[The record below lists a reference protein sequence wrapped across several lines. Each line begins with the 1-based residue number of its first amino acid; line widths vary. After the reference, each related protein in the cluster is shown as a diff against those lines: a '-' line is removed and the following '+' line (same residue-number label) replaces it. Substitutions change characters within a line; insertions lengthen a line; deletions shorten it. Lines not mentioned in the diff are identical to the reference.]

1 MAKITDEIRAKILD
15 EFHLGKS
22 QNWLANEYEVSPA
35 TINKICKGITP
46 KYKEKVNIVSSI
58 KSEILQESKFL
69 SECFDKE
76 VNTRTQYLL
85 LFQNSALK
93 NQAKANE
100 LLELTEDM
108 KDIESHSRLT
118 KTNKETVLGK
128 DPETVINNANVQS
141 NELIIEIIL
150 KKFLKKKVPFLSA
163 FVLRY

>member
-35 TINKICKGITP
+35 TINKICKGVTP

-141 NELIIEIIL
+141 NELIVEI
-150 KKFLKKKVPFLSA
+150 S
-163 FVLRY
+163 

>member
-141 NELIIEIIL
+141 NDTAMQINII
-150 KKFLKKKVPFLSA
+150 
-163 FVLRY
+163 RDN

>member
-85 LFQNSALK
+85 LFQNAALK

-141 NELIIEIIL
+141 NELIVEII
-150 KKFLKKKVPFLSA
+150 
-163 FVLRY
+163 

>member
-35 TINKICKGITP
+35 TINKICKGVTP

-128 DPETVINNANVQS
+128 DPETVINNSNVQS
-141 NELIIEIIL
+141 NDTAMQINII
-150 KKFLKKKVPFLSA
+150 
-163 FVLRY
+163 RDN

>member
-1 MAKITDEIRAKILD
+1 MARLTDETRAKILD

-22 QNWLANEYEVSPA
+22 QNQLALEYEVSPA
-35 TINKICKGITP
+35 TINKLCKGLIP
-46 KYKEKVNIVSSI
+46 KYKDKVNAVSAI
-58 KSEILQESKFL
+58 KSEVLQESKFL

-93 NQAKANE
+93 NQTKANE

-141 NELIIEIIL
+141 NELIVEI
-150 KKFLKKKVPFLSA
+150 S
-163 FVLRY
+163 